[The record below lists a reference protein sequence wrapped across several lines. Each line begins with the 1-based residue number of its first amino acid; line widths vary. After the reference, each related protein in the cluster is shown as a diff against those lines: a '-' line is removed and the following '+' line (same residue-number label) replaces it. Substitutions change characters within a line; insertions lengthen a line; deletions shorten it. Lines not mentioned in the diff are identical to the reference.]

1 MSVFKVIVNVKSIG
15 NWNQKIFDFFYIFKG
30 CVVRVLE
37 VFVDNHFYAN
47 WKWWNVRQ
55 CDSYEGLFSYLL
67 LPSFEG
73 IIFYNF
79 CIFSIDTLIMLVTKR
94 KYMYIFLCIHDC
106 FKDCNDMEY
115 DFVLFWILLMKLSP
129 RENQYSSLR

>member
-1 MSVFKVIVNVKSIG
+1 MSFFKVIVNVNNIG
-15 NWNQKIFDFFYIFKG
+15 NWDQKIIVLFYIFKG
-30 CVVRVLE
+30 CIVRLLE
-37 VFVDNHFYAN
+37 VFAENHFYGN

-73 IIFYNF
+73 IMFCNF
-79 CIFSIDTLIMLVTKR
+79 CMFSMDKLLMLVTKR
-94 KYMYIFLCIHDC
+94 KYIYMFLCIHDG

-115 DFVLFWILLMKLSP
+115 DFVLFWILLIKLSP
-129 RENQYSSLR
+129 RENQYFSLR